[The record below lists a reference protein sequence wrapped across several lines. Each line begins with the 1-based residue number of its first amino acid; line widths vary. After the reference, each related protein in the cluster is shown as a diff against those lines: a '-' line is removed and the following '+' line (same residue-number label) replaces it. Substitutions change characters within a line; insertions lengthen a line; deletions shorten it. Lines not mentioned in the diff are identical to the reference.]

1 MREKLALGPLY
12 RIPMLENVS
21 VDVVDC
27 ARVKDVL
34 GVSVRPRSQGRG
46 QRPSRGRLVGVCGA
60 LHVRIATV

>member
-34 GVSVRPRSQGRG
+34 GVSSVPGR
-46 QRPSRGRLVGVCGA
+46 REGVK
-60 LHVRIATV
+60 HRFSE